1 MIINVNDEF
10 ALFKYIPNI
19 ISSEESEQLRH
30 WLDSQDFRDGN
41 CISGKKIPRQQLWFQ
56 ENGRYFCEDW
66 KYRYERWTSLEY
78 PTILKTL
85 QKNMNDKV
93 SDILKGTIHVDIPKL
108 NSILINKYRD
118 GNDSIR
124 PHRDTAQSFGDTPTI
139 LILSIGEPREM
150 VIKKVIYDQEN
161 MASLKEDRE
170 SYLELRYTLEPNS
183 LFIMKGASQKYFTHE
198 IIKNDTKYVRF
209 SLTFRKYINL
219 E

>member
-1 MIINVNDEF
+1 MLINVNDEF

-19 ISSEESEQLRH
+19 INSEESKQLRH
-30 WLDSQDFRDGN
+30 WLDNQEFRDGN

-56 ENGRYFCEDW
+56 ERGHYFCEDW

-93 SDILKGTIHVDIPKL
+93 NNILKGTINVDIPKL

-118 GNDSIR
+118 GTDSIR

-139 LILSIGEPREM
+139 VILSIGEPREM
-150 VIKKVIYDQEN
+150 IIKKVIYDQDN
-161 MASLKEDRE
+161 LSSLKEDRE

-183 LFIMKGASQKYFTHE
+183 LFIMGGASQKYFTHE
-198 IIKNDTKYVRF
+198 IPKCDTSNLRY
-209 SLTFRKYINL
+209 SLTLREYL
-219 E
+219 

>member
-1 MIINVNDEF
+1 MLINVNGEF

-19 ISSEESEQLRH
+19 ISSGESEKLRH
-30 WLDSQDFRDGN
+30 WLDSQEFRDGN

-56 ENGRYFCEDW
+56 ESGRYFCEDW

-78 PTILKTL
+78 PAILKGL

-93 SDILKGTIHVDIPKL
+93 NNIIKGSINVEIPKL

-124 PHRDTAQSFGDTPTI
+124 PHRDTAQSFGDYPTI
-139 LILSIGEPREM
+139 VIISIGEPREM

-170 SYLELRYTLEPNS
+170 SYLELRYILEPNS
-183 LFIMKGASQKYFTHE
+183 LFIMGGASQKYFTHE
-198 IIKNDTKYVRF
+198 IPKSDTSNLRY
-209 SLTFRKYINL
+209 SLTLREYL

>member
-1 MIINVNDEF
+1 MLINVNEEF
-10 ALFKYIPNI
+10 ALFKYIPDI
-19 ISSEESEQLRH
+19 ISADESEQIRH
-30 WLDSQDFRDGN
+30 WLDSQQFKDGN

-183 LFIMKGASQKYFTHE
+183 LFIMGGASQKYFTHE
-198 IIKNDTKYVRF
+198 IPKCDTSNLRY
-209 SLTFRKYINL
+209 SLTLREYH